1 MYILGLGTQNRY
13 QIDQRNILLSDY
25 IIEEKMDESKKVE
38 KWSKD
43 KILGNFDQYLRFLGI
58 FDHFLPL

>member
-25 IIEEKMDESKKVE
+25 IIEEKLDESKKVE